1 MIKSMTAYGRGE
13 YVLGDSAFIA
23 EIRSVN
29 NRYRDLILRIPKSLQ
44 TFEDEIRSLISARI
58 RRGRIEV
65 SVQAGKNGGEA
76 DYDLE
81 LNRPL
86 VRSYLKII
94 SQLSEEFGLDKRLSP
109 ESLCQMRDIILMK
122 PQEIDVDESL
132 ACLKETLT
140 RTLDSLEMMKIQEGK
155 AIEEDFRKRLDLIE
169 EYLDRIEERSP
180 VVVEEYGKRLTERI
194 KSLTEELEIDEARM
208 VQEVAFFAEKSDI
221 TEEIVRA
228 RSHLNQ
234 FREYMA
240 LDDAIG
246 RRLDFLIQEI
256 NREINTIGSKAS
268 DSQISARTVEVKSEL
283 EKLREQAQNVE

>member
-1 MIKSMTAYGRGE
+1 MTAYGRGE
-13 YVLGDSAFIA
+13 YELGASAFTA

-29 NRYRDLILRIPKSLQ
+29 NRYRDLILRIPKSIQVL
-44 TFEDEIRSLISARI
+44 EDEIRSLVFSRI
-58 RRGRIEV
+58 KRGRIEV
-65 SVQAGKNGGEA
+65 SIQAGKNGGEP

-86 VRSYLKII
+86 VRSYLKIV
-94 SQLSEEFGLDKRLSP
+94 SQLSEEFGLEKRVSP
-109 ESLCQMRDIILMK
+109 ESLCQMKDVILMK
-122 PQEIDVDESL
+122 SQEVDVDESQT
-132 ACLKETLT
+132 CLMETLT
-140 RTLDSLEMMKIQEGK
+140 RTLDSLEMMRIQEGK

-169 EYLDRIEERSP
+169 EYIDRIEERSP
-180 VVVEEYGKRLTERI
+180 VVTEEYGKRLRERI
-194 KSLTEELEIDEARM
+194 RILSEELEIDEGRM
-208 VQEVAFFAEKSDI
+208 AQEVAFFAEKSDI

-240 LDDAIG
+240 MDDAIG
-246 RRLDFLIQEI
+246 RRLDFLIQEM
-256 NREINTIGSKAS
+256 NREINTIGAKAS